1 MISELSEDTKAVRG
15 VFITFIIL
23 SAIVNSRI
31 IDSVIRL
38 FVTRPAM
45 RTSPKHVTIT
55 ASCVVNLIRA
65 IFGAVITFVFMNT
78 ATDHSCTEWLVQV
91 LGVWMLSTLSQ
102 LAVAVVIL
110 TEFLR
115 VQSWFRNGVR
125 FQMTLTVVLLSS
137 AVIYTVVV
145 LPTVFYQVLLADP
158 DNPCHGFRREKSALR
173 VMPALQFLVPSI
185 TTLMSIG
192 LLTAAYVT
200 RPPLNMTPDQHHTDN
215 ATVHRRRQFP
225 VDVVLAGV
233 VTIAFHFVAFF
244 VYFALWDLDLRIEL
258 TTYWKVWAA
267 GTLLADLSLI
277 LVPCCWLLDPDIRA
291 TVCPCA
297 RQARAADVRYDIQE
311 PMIGPANERDEDTF
325 L

>member
-1 MISELSEDTKAVRG
+1 MISEDIKAFTG
-15 VFITFIIL
+15 VFVTFIIL
-23 SAIVNSRI
+23 FASAIVNSQI
-31 IDSVIRL
+31 IHSVIRL

-45 RTSPKHVTIT
+45 RISPKHVTIT

-65 IFGAVITFVFMNT
+65 IFGAVTTLVFLIT
-78 ATDHSCTEWLVQV
+78 ATGLSCTELLVWV
-91 LGVWMLSTLSQ
+91 LGSCMLSTLSQ

-125 FQMTLTVVLLSS
+125 FQMTLTVVLLYS

-158 DNPCHGFRREKSALR
+158 DNPCHGFKRAKSALR

-215 ATVHRRRQFP
+215 ATVHKRRQFP

-244 VYFALWDLDLRIEL
+244 GFFALGDLDLRIEWPTL
-258 TTYWKVWAA
+258 RKVLVA
-267 GTLLADLSLI
+267 GILLADLSFI

-297 RQARAADVRYDIQE
+297 RQARAVDVQHGIQE
-311 PMIGPANERDEDTF
+311 PMIGPENERNEDTF
-325 L
+325 V